1 MQTMAPVSP
10 LLLGFLLSLLH
21 PSYAQTIISSSSSSF
36 SPVDLPINS
45 SPQPTKQTVRFWPSF
60 PPRGRSD
67 VPIRATVRDRVTTLS
82 AVLQGKRMSR
92 PTAPSTPSFMPV
104 LSTQNL
110 NSGPVLTQPTASRPR
125 TDTASL
131 AFIRAV
137 IKGEATMKGSTPPLP
152 TLPSSAD
159 ESAVAKPVTAG
170 NPVEASVRETE
181 DDDLQGMGSGN
192 IPTVMHVMEEL
203 HVPLPTIGEKMAQ
216 YQAQTAIS
224 SVSDVKTPPPDDQ
237 TVEPHLF
244 VLTTVN
250 KISTVP
256 QTETRT
262 TPQTVV
268 LTGEL
273 TENAP
278 STVRVTPKQDSAAV
292 TLPQLTTTTT
302 GSTDK
307 PSETAGPAVTG
318 QNSSHSNTS
327 TQQVT
332 TTSTASVLS
341 TTQEAVRTSSKTTLQ
356 PNRTAQLGRNTAS
369 TTVQSSKTGTSY
381 FFATGIVPIARTR
394 FSPTYQTGIGQRNRS
409 ILLGHP
415 HQAPYSTSHPVPS
428 SSGSPSPNST
438 LLYWGD
444 LSRTLAFAW
453 ELHVYGSASLF
464 LLLFAGAA
472 LGLTLSPGTN
482 CPHRGALAL
491 ANALLFL
498 AGGLR
503 AALFLIDPYG
513 TRKFLP
519 RPAVTALYN
528 LPLHLLVWTQAA
540 LALLALRVVG
550 VSVLPSTLERPPLV
564 AVLAVLQCTL
574 LLAAD
579 LLSPALSPVVP
590 VTLQVLSLCWG
601 LALCLG
607 FLCYVFP
614 RIRCPPIP
622 HPEEARS
629 KVWTGSRRMG
639 VILGRVLAVCAVLG
653 ALCCGLHVHA
663 TLWLYGLLGSWTR
676 FNWGWWLV
684 HFWARLLELAWGF
697 SLLLLGS
704 WVFWRPQG
712 FRGGEEGGPDGRTA
726 GDLPSPVQSVGS
738 TQRHTCWSKIV
749 QSLRG
754 KPCRKSDS
762 NGVGGGGGG
771 GGGGEVPNNWAGQ
784 ERPGADISKSL
795 IRNQNHEQAIIQ
807 PRCVKDSNHGRN
819 HRGHSAERGM
829 SDGSTG
835 SLLRLQV
842 LGRPPQRSVSGS
854 LDHDRDTSLS
864 LYEFDLRPP
873 SPIDLTRSIDEAL
886 HREHL
891 LGGGS
896 LFHPL
901 NQTSQSP
908 SLGSGVSQGPWLRRN
923 SDPQLLS
930 ESSEAPTESSMPLG
944 GSVLSSVPSRQV
956 TAPPTPSHQG
966 HRWDG
971 NAVGSVPSSVSCPV
985 SLRPSRTS
993 TGHLGEDGAD
1003 DTRPFITP
1011 DSERVRGRAGRPV
1024 GSRSYLEVS
1033 RHDDS
1038 ASVSSEIIDL

>member
-1 MQTMAPVSP
+1 MAPESLFFV
-10 LLLGFLLSLLH
+10 GFLLSFHH
-21 PSYAQTIISSSSSSF
+21 PSDAQTIFGSSSF
-36 SPVDLPINS
+36 SYVDLPINS
-45 SPQPTKQTVRFWPSF
+45 SPQPTKQTARFWPSL

-67 VPIRATVRDRVTTLS
+67 VPIRATVRERLTTTN
-82 AVLQGKRMSR
+82 AVQQGQRMSR
-92 PTAPSTPSFMPV
+92 PTAQSTPSFISA

-110 NSGPVLTQPTASRPR
+110 SSGPIITQPTASRPR

-131 AFIRAV
+131 AFSTAFA
-137 IKGEATMKGSTPPLP
+137 KGDATTKSSTPPLP
-152 TLPSSAD
+152 TLPSAAVA
-159 ESAVAKPVTAG
+159 ESAGDKPVMTG
-170 NPVEASVRETE
+170 NPEEGSLKETE
-181 DDDLQGMGSGN
+181 DDDVQGSGSS
-192 IPTVMHVMEEL
+192 PTVRLVEEESP
-203 HVPLPTIGEKMAQ
+203 VPQSTVGDEMAQ
-216 YQAQTAIS
+216 YQPQAQTAK
-224 SVSDVKTPPPDDQ
+224 VSEVKTSPPDSQ
-237 TVEPHLF
+237 TVKPHLF
-244 VLTTVN
+244 VLTTAS
-250 KISTVP
+250 KIST
-256 QTETRT
+256 
-262 TPQTVV
+262 TPQSEIRATLSPVVTPATPQAVV
-268 LTGEL
+268 LTGKL
-273 TENAP
+273 TEITP
-278 STVRVTPKQDSAAV
+278 STIRGTPKQDSV
-292 TLPQLTTTTT
+292 TLPQPTTTTT
-302 GSTDK
+302 GSIDQQ
-307 PSETAGPAVTG
+307 SQTAEQPA
-318 QNSSHSNTS
+318 NTT

-332 TTSTASVLS
+332 TTSTTTVLT
-341 TTQEAVRTSSKTTLQ
+341 TTQEAVRMSSKITNQ
-356 PNRTAQLGRNTAS
+356 PNKTAQLGRNTAS
-369 TTVQSSKTGTSY
+369 TTVRSPRTGTSS
-381 FFATGIVPIARTR
+381 FLATGVVPVARTR
-394 FSPTYQTGIGQRNRS
+394 LSPTYQSGIGQRNRS

-415 HQAPYSTSHPVPS
+415 HQAPHSTSNPAPTPSDS
-428 SSGSPSPNST
+428 SSPNGT

-472 LGLTLSPGTN
+472 LGLTLSPGAN

-540 LALLALRVVG
+540 LALLALRVAG

-601 LALCLG
+601 LVLCLG

-614 RIRCPPIP
+614 RIRCPSIP
-622 HPEEARS
+622 HPGVPEEARR
-629 KVWTGSRRMG
+629 KTWTGSRRIG

-663 TLWLYGLLGSWTR
+663 TLWLYGLLGNWTR

-712 FRGGEEGGPDGRTA
+712 CGGREEGGPDGRAA
-726 GDLPSPVQSVGS
+726 GDLPSPGQSTGS

-762 NGVGGGGGG
+762 NGVGGGGGP
-771 GGGGEVPNNWAGQ
+771 GEVPNNWAGQ

-795 IRNQNHEQAIIQ
+795 IRNQNHEQANAQ
-807 PRCVKDSNHGRN
+807 PRCIKDSNRGRN
-819 HRGHSAERGM
+819 HRGHSAERGI

-835 SLLRLQV
+835 SLLRLQA

-854 LDHDRDTSLS
+854 LDQERDTSLS

-891 LGGGS
+891 LEGGS

-908 SLGSGVSQGPWLRRN
+908 SPGSGVSQGPWLRRN
-923 SDPQLLS
+923 SDPQLMS
-930 ESSEAPTESSMPLG
+930 ESSDAQTESSMPLG

-966 HRWDG
+966 HRWAG

-993 TGHLGEDGAD
+993 AGHLGEDGVD

-1011 DSERVRGRAGRPV
+1011 DSETVRGRAGRPV

>member
-1 MQTMAPVSP
+1 MAPMC
-10 LLLGFLLSLLH
+10 LLFLGFFLSFH
-21 PSYAQTIISSSSSSF
+21 HSSDAQTIIGVSSSF
-36 SPVDLPINS
+36 SPFDLPINS
-45 SPQPTKQTVRFWPSF
+45 SPPPTKQTAARFWPSL

-67 VPIRATVRDRVTTLS
+67 VPIRATVRDRPTKMN
-82 AVLQGKRMSR
+82 AVQQGQRIAR
-92 PTAPSTPSFMPV
+92 PTAQSTPSFISA

-110 NSGPVLTQPTASRPR
+110 SSGPILTQPTASRPR

-131 AFIRAV
+131 AISRAFARGDATT
-137 IKGEATMKGSTPPLP
+137 KGLTPPLP
-152 TLPSSAD
+152 TLPSI
-159 ESAVAKPVTAG
+159 AVAEPSGDKTVTI
-170 NPVEASVRETE
+170 PEERSVKESE
-181 DDDLQGMGSGN
+181 DGDSQGLGSGSA
-192 IPTVMHVMEEL
+192 PTAMLVKEESP
-203 HVPLPTIGEKMAQ
+203 VPLPTVGDEMAQ
-216 YQAQTAIS
+216 YWPQAQTAMSEIA
-224 SVSDVKTPPPDDQ
+224 DVKTPPPDSQ
-237 TVEPHLF
+237 TAKSQLF
-244 VLTTVN
+244 VLTTAS
-250 KISTVP
+250 KISATP
-256 QTETRT
+256 QTETRAT
-262 TPQTVV
+262 LSPVVTQATSRTVV

-273 TENAP
+273 TANTPPAD
-278 STVRVTPKQDSAAV
+278 RVSPKQDFAAG
-292 TLPQLTTTTT
+292 TTTTT
-302 GSTDK
+302 GSANK
-307 PSETAGPAVTG
+307 QSQASGLPVTAQG
-318 QNSSHSNTS
+318 QKSSHSNTA

-332 TTSTASVLS
+332 TTSTTNVLT
-341 TTQEAVRTSSKTTLQ
+341 TTQETVRTSSKATDQ
-356 PNRTAQLGRNTAS
+356 HNK
-369 TTVQSSKTGTSY
+369 TVQSSRTGTTS
-381 FFATGIVPIARTR
+381 FLTTGIVPVTRTR
-394 FSPTYQTGIGQRNRS
+394 FGPTYQTGIGQRNRS

-415 HQAPYSTSHPVPS
+415 HQAPYSTSNPAPS
-428 SSGSPSPNST
+428 PSINPSPNDT

-472 LGLTLSPGTN
+472 LGLTLSPATN
-482 CPHRGALAL
+482 CPHRGAVAL

-513 TRKFLP
+513 TRNLLP

-528 LPLHLLVWTQAA
+528 LPLHLLVWTHAA
-540 LALLALRVVG
+540 LALLALRVAG
-550 VSVLPSTLERPPLV
+550 VSVLPSTMERPPLV

-607 FLCYVFP
+607 FLFYVFP

-622 HPEEARS
+622 HPGVPEESRRKA
-629 KVWTGSRRMG
+629 WTGSRRIG
-639 VILGRVLAVCAVLG
+639 VTLGRVLAVCAVVG

-663 TLWLYGLLGSWTR
+663 TLWLYGLLGDWTH
-676 FNWGWWLV
+676 FNWAWWLV

-712 FRGGEEGGPDGRTA
+712 CQGREEGGPDGRAA
-726 GDLPSPVQSVGS
+726 GDLPSPGQSAGS

-762 NGVGGGGGG
+762 NGVGGGGP
-771 GGGGEVPNNWAGQ
+771 GEVPNNWAGQ

-795 IRNQNHEQAIIQ
+795 IRNQNHEQAAAQ
-807 PRCVKDSNHGRN
+807 PRSVKESNRGRN
-819 HRGHSAERGM
+819 HRGHSAERGI

-854 LDHDRDTSLS
+854 LDPDRDTSLS

-908 SLGSGVSQGPWLRRN
+908 SPGSGVSQGPWLRRN

-966 HRWDG
+966 HRWAG
-971 NAVGSVPSSVSCPV
+971 NGVGSVPSSVSCPV

-993 TGHLGEDGAD
+993 TGHLGEDGVD